1 MLNSIPW
8 NFSPRTVTLL
18 AGKREIFLDD
28 YPWPFPF
35 SREDAGGFFLPGP
48 ESLASVF
55 SPLLILS
62 HGTLT
67 GPRGSAP
74 AGEDGFSSPEELA
87 CVVRATMGLEMM
99 RLGDRLVFSREG
111 LSGDLPGSGD
121 SRIRKGLFWFDEG
134 QRLVPYQLIVPR
146 GASPDA
152 LVVLLHGGGGNP
164 DSCPKDFRGTLP
176 DYAERFSCVLL
187 CPDAVVKNST
197 YGCPVP
203 PQGIDPQARG
213 MFPNTPQDLFGR
225 ALAEKALLE
234 LLLRVREEF
243 GIPRDRVFLAGNS
256 MGGMGCFHFA
266 ARHRDIIRAIAP
278 AGAAPEIASF
288 DYEALAELPI
298 FFTAGTRDH
307 HGFRHLKDAADHMKR
322 LGLSVTFRPVEG
334 GTHQYAWVE
343 DAPEWFAFLTK
354 READA

>member
-1 MLNSIPW
+1 MLKNIPW

-18 AGKREIFLDD
+18 AGKREIFLDA
-28 YPWPFPF
+28 YPWPFSP
-35 SREDAGGFFLPGP
+35 SREDTGDFFLPGP

-55 SPLLILS
+55 SPLMTLS

-74 AGEDGFSSPEELA
+74 AGADGFSSAEELA

-176 DYAERFSCVLL
+176 EYAERFSCVLL

-213 MFPNTPQDLFGR
+213 MFPNTPPGS
-225 ALAEKALLE
+225 
-234 LLLRVREEF
+234 LRSGSCR
-243 GIPRDRVFLAGNS
+243 GSA
-256 MGGMGCFHFA
+256 
-266 ARHRDIIRAIAP
+266 
-278 AGAAPEIASF
+278 AGAAAPGAGGIRNPPGSGFPGGEFHGWYGLLPFRRPASG
-288 DYEALAELPI
+288 YYPGHRSGGSR
-298 FFTAGTRDH
+298 AGDR
-307 HGFRHLKDAADHMKR
+307 
-322 LGLSVTFRPVEG
+322 
-334 GTHQYAWVE
+334 
-343 DAPEWFAFLTK
+343 FL
-354 READA
+354 